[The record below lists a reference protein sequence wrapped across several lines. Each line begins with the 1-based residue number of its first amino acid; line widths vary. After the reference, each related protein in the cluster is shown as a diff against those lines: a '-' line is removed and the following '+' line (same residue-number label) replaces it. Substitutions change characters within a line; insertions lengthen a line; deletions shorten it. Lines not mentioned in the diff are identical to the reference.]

1 MKNSNRS
8 VVTSATARDERG
20 QGLVEYALII
30 ALVSLAAVLA
40 LGFLSGKI
48 NTLFS
53 KTGNVLNNV
62 AASSGSAGGGP
73 SAPAAPNVTSGPAEG
88 SSGNTAAFTSPSFS
102 FTGDGTQTGFQCS
115 LDLAAFSGCTSPQ
128 AYSGLGAGSHSFRVQ
143 ASNGGGTST
152 PATRNWAVTVS
163 APSGGSVQIC
173 AFSSQSNANSNTSPD
188 CSPPYSANS
197 WLRANTCGMV
207 EHVRGRY
214 LQLHVDALQQ
224 LGLQRQPFIRG
235 HRLEH
240 APDRL
245 PCDGGRR
252 RQHQRER
259 GLLPRLGGRDKR
271 RRAVGGGDRLRRGGG
286 LGLAGFGN
294 WERGAPASIEDAGA
308 YPRNDAN

>member
-1 MKNSNRS
+1 MKNSN
-8 VVTSATARDERG
+8 TSALTRATARDERG

-188 CSPPYSANS
+188 CSPPYSENN
-197 WLRANTCGMV
+197 WLRANTSGWSNMSAGDTYSYTWTRYNNSGCNASPSSEGTGSSTHPTAFHVMADDADNINGNEDYFHVSVVATNAGGPSAAVTACV
-207 EHVRGRY
+207 EV
-214 LQLHVDALQQ
+214 
-224 LGLQRQPFIRG
+224 
-235 HRLEH
+235 
-240 APDRL
+240 
-245 PCDGGRR
+245 
-252 RQHQRER
+252 
-259 GLLPRLGGRDKR
+259 
-271 RRAVGGGDRLRRGGG
+271 
-286 LGLAGFGN
+286 
-294 WERGAPASIEDAGA
+294 ED
-308 YPRNDAN
+308 